1 MGGVGAWGWGDVL
14 ERERGRVERGVFTVK
29 KYRSKGQ

>member
-1 MGGVGAWGWGDVL
+1 MGGVGGGVVL
-14 ERERGRVERGVFTVK
+14 ERERRVERGVFMVK

>member
-1 MGGVGAWGWGDVL
+1 MGGVGGGGVVL
-14 ERERGRVERGVFTVK
+14 ERERRVERGVFMVK